1 MDQFN
6 RDTYKKETLF
16 QEFYHS
22 CLGKIIILAVLA
34 LILFVI
40 GVLTLPNNDKM
51 MTATMDNIHECL
63 QDNDSINNDNH
74 DESFANVART
84 FAEADTTLTNQEMLK
99 CFKKYN
105 SIEIYDHTCYKTAY
119 LHNARHPQ
127 GVRVGIGVFGM
138 VLSTICFD
146 DLVLDIAPVHGDYN
160 KKLAPSPAFSDDDL
174 GENPH
179 LKPYHYKGNPDD

>member
-6 RDTYKKETLF
+6 RDTYKKDTLF

-22 CLGKIIILAVLA
+22 CLGKIIILAVAA

-40 GVLTLPNNDKM
+40 AVLTVPSNKKM
-51 MTATMDNIHECL
+51 QTETMDNIHECL
-63 QDNDSINNDNH
+63 QDNDSIVGDNL
-74 DESFANVART
+74 DEGFANIPRT
-84 FAEADTTLTNQEMLK
+84 FSEADTLLTKEDVLK

-105 SIEIYDHTCYKTAY
+105 SLEIYDHTSYKTAY
-119 LHNARHPQ
+119 LHNARFPQ
-127 GVRVGIGVFGM
+127 GVRIAVGIFGI
-138 VLSTICFD
+138 VISTVYFD

-160 KKLAPSPAFSDDDL
+160 KKLISNPLGDEGL

-179 LKPYHYKGNPDD
+179 LKPYHYRGNPDD